1 MELSTSRPS
10 NSWGSRHKRD
20 HAGSPGA
27 GRAKL
32 RLSRGFPRCLAHD
45 VIPYRMGRPVDRAIL
60 GDHVT
65 SGVTR
70 EAPALVAKLRLSRGS
85 PRCLAHDVIPY
96 GMRRASRPSN
106 SWGGTSQAGVT
117 REAPV
122 RAEPHP
128 TSPRCLVCDIIP
140 YGIRRP
146 IDRAI
151 PEGFT
156 FTSGITR
163 EAPVRAE
170 PHPTSWCASAGR
182 EAEASI
188 FNRPRSR
195 AHSRYRSLIVTV
207 QRAGRT
213 RTSTIGRT
221 EGGRLLLLRRHVH
234 TPVRSPTPPQG
245 KLRSLSDPFVSPRG
259 DPRQS

>member
-1 MELSTSRPS
+1 LEGPKGE
-10 NSWGSRHKRD
+10 GSRFYADTPTRPYAD
-20 HAGSPGA
+20 TLPQGGASPYLSA
-27 GRAKL
+27 
-32 RLSRGFPRCLAHD
+32 LSRHD
-45 VIPYRMGRPVDRAIL
+45 VIPD
-60 GDHVT
+60 
-65 SGVTR
+65 
-70 EAPALVAKLRLSRGS
+70 
-85 PRCLAHDVIPY
+85 
-96 GMRRASRPSN
+96 GMRRA
-106 SWGGTSQAGVT
+106 
-117 REAPV
+117 
-122 RAEPHP
+122 
-128 TSPRCLVCDIIP
+128 
-140 YGIRRP
+140 